1 MENKGAVDEGII
13 NEEMLINKLIAKK
26 DIVFSNSMIEAVNK
40 RMKYDFLYTREYA
53 DIDDLNRNFE
63 NVVETMNIL
72 PRAVLYGLNSDEV
85 FDGAIPNK
93 YQYSLQM
100 AIAKAARKNTNLE
113 LSCDECKSLDNENN
127 AIE

>member
-1 MENKGAVDEGII
+1 MFENLREVYVNYKLEQLHPFCDLLADDGVENKGAVDEGNI
-13 NEEMLINKLIAKK
+13 NEEMLINKLIAQK

-85 FDGAIPNK
+85 FDGVIPNK
-93 YQYSLQM
+93 
-100 AIAKAARKNTNLE
+100 
-113 LSCDECKSLDNENN
+113 
-127 AIE
+127 